1 MINLLEQFSL
11 NEIVVFVILLGT
23 AVKGFLSFLDWL
35 NEKGVKF
42 FNSKYQKPKQTEKVI
57 QELIN
62 EIKSLKE
69 DVGLLMESDKDD
81 IKAFIT
87 RQHHYFC
94 YQLKQIDDQSLD
106 CIEKRYSHY
115 KDQGGN
121 SYIDT
126 LMHDLRSL
134 PRSLP
139 KNMRKE

>member
-42 FNSKYQKPKQTEKVI
+42 FNSKYQKPKQTEKVM

>member
-42 FNSKYQKPKQTEKVI
+42 FNSKYQKPKQTEKVM
-57 QELIN
+57 QELVD
-62 EIKSLKE
+62 EIKSLKK

-134 PRSLP
+134 QRSLP

>member
-42 FNSKYQKPKQTEKVI
+42 FNSKYQKPKQTEKVM

-69 DVGLLMESDKDD
+69 NVGLLMESDKDD

-134 PRSLP
+134 PRNLP

>member
-42 FNSKYQKPKQTEKVI
+42 FNSKYQKPKQTEKAM

>member
-42 FNSKYQKPKQTEKVI
+42 FNSKYQKPKQTEKVM
-57 QELIN
+57 QELVG
-62 EIKSLKE
+62 EIKSLKK

>member
-42 FNSKYQKPKQTEKVI
+42 FNSKYQKPKQTEKVM
-57 QELIN
+57 QELIS

-69 DVGLLMESDKDD
+69 NVGLLMESDKDD

>member
-11 NEIVVFVILLGT
+11 NEIVIFVILLGT

-42 FNSKYQKPKQTEKVI
+42 FNSKYQKPKQTEKVM